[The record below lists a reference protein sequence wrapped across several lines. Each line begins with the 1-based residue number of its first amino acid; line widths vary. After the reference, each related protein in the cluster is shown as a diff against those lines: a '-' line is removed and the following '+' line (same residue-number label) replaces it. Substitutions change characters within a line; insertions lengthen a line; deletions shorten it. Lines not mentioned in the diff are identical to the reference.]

1 MYDEARQLKQY
12 ATFLSVLDA
21 SIFRAYD
28 IRGIVGGSLTDEAV
42 YSIGRAFGTT
52 SLRANEQRVV
62 VGGDCRESTGPL
74 RNVLHKGLLDTGIK
88 VVDIGIVP
96 TPVLYFAARYW
107 NIPFAVMVTGSHCA
121 AEYNGLK
128 FTYKG
133 IRKTQMFI
141 QDLRGRTDI
150 EDFDS
155 GNGDLEYANVS
166 DSYENQFYKS
176 VCLRKKLKV
185 VIDCGN
191 GATGEIA
198 PRLFKNLGCD
208 VRALFSEFDGRFPNH
223 HPDPLIPEN
232 LEDLIEA
239 VRSQKADI
247 GIAFDGDGDRIGT
260 VTPDGTVVWP
270 DQLLT
275 FFCEDIL
282 RRHPGKSVVFDVKC
296 SRNLWTTIERLGGV
310 PVMWKT
316 GHSNIKERAREL
328 RAPLAGEFSGH
339 ICFSDRW
346 YGFDDALYCAARI
359 IELLSE
365 SDRNYSELASGL
377 PKTFSTPEISI
388 PTTDSAKFQI
398 VRTLIEQGQFD
409 GADRNT
415 IDGLRLD
422 YSDGW
427 GLVRASNT
435 GPTLSLRF
443 EAHHISALKRI
454 QQSVYQA
461 LANIDPTLQMP
472 KILT

>member
-1 MYDEARQLKQY
+1 M
-12 ATFLSVLDA
+12 LDA

-28 IRGIVGGSLTDEAV
+28 IRGIVGDSLTEESV

-52 SLRANEQRVV
+52 SRRANERRVI
-62 VGGDCRESTGPL
+62 VGGDCRESTEPL
-74 RNVLHKGLLDTGIK
+74 RNALHKGLLDTGVH

-96 TPVLYFAARYW
+96 TPILYFATRYW
-107 NIPFAVMVTGSHCA
+107 DIPFAVMITGSHCA

-133 IRKTQMFI
+133 IRKTPIFV
-141 QDLRGRTDI
+141 QDLRRRVDI
-150 EDFDS
+150 ADFDS
-155 GNGDLEYANVS
+155 GNGELEYANVS

-176 VCLRKKLKV
+176 IRLRKKLKI

-191 GATGEIA
+191 GATGGIA

-208 VRALFSEFDGRFPNH
+208 VCALFSEFDGRFPNH
-223 HPDPLIPEN
+223 HPDPIIPEN

-260 VTPDGTVVWP
+260 VTPDGTIVWP
-270 DQLLT
+270 DQLLML
-275 FFCEDIL
+275 FCEDIL
-282 RRHPGKSVVFDVKC
+282 ERHPGESVVFDVKC
-296 SRNLWTTIERLGGV
+296 SRNLRATIERFGGV

-339 ICFSDRW
+339 IYFSDRW

-359 IELLSE
+359 IELLSA
-365 SDRNYSELASGL
+365 SDRHYSELASNL
-377 PKTFSTPEISI
+377 PKIFSTPEISI

-398 VRTLIEQGQFD
+398 VKTLVEQGQFD
-409 GADRNT
+409 GADRST
-415 IDGLRLD
+415 VDGLRLD

-443 EAHHISALKRI
+443 EAQNISALRRI
-454 QQSVYQA
+454 QQSIYQS
-461 LANIDPTLQMP
+461 LANIDPTLQLP
-472 KILT
+472 KILI